1 MPYRVTVASVPG
13 NLNDIGA
20 LLEAEGVEVLRLPP
34 ETTTWTPAL
43 VDQYVGN
50 ADAMVG
56 YFAGLHL
63 PREVLE
69 AGKKLRVV
77 ASPVIGTE
85 HIDVAAATELGIA
98 VGYGATPENYLGVA
112 EAVIM
117 QMTMLRKNFPAKMA
131 AVRDGG
137 WRAPHPGAMIRRS
150 TVGLIGFGNIGRGVA
165 KRLAGWE
172 CEILATDPYIDPVI
186 PSLLGVRLV
195 DLETLLRESDTVAT
209 LVTLTAETRHMIGGA
224 QLALMKPGAFLI
236 NDARGGVIDEPALL
250 DALDS
255 GHLAGAAIDT
265 WEQEPAPADHPL
277 RRHPKVLVTGHNVG
291 HSAEAYASLPVAAV
305 ENIMRGLR
313 GEPPLHFRNPEVLAK
328 WRERLARLGVNAG

>member
-13 NLNDIGA
+13 NLNDIGT
-20 LLEAEGVEVLRLPP
+20 LLEAEGVEVLRLPA
-34 ETTTWTPAL
+34 ETSAWNPAL
-43 VDQYVGN
+43 VDQYVEN

-63 PREVLE
+63 PRGVLE

-85 HIDVAAATELGIA
+85 HIDVGAATELGIA

-117 QMTMLRKNFPAKMA
+117 QMAMLRKNFPAKLA
-131 AVRDGG
+131 AMRDGG
-137 WRAPHPGAMIRRS
+137 WRAPHPGAMIRHS

-172 CEILATDPYIDPVI
+172 CEILAADPYIDPVI
-186 PSLLGVRLV
+186 PSLLNVRLV
-195 DLETLLRESDTVAT
+195 DLETLLRESDVVAT
-209 LVTLTAETRHMIGGA
+209 LVTLTAETRHMIGRA
-224 QLALMKPGAFLI
+224 QLALMKSGAFLI

-250 DALDS
+250 EALES

-313 GEPPLHFRNPEVLAK
+313 GEPPLYFRNPEVLAK
-328 WRERLARLGVNAG
+328 WRERLVRLGVNAG